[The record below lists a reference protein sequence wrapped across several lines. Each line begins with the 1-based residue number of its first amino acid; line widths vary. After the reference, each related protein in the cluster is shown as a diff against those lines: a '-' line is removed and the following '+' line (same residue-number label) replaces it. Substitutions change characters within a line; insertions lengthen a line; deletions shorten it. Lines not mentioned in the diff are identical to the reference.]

1 MRAID
6 FRVRPP
12 IAGYERASMYAQPE
26 RTARMAAAF
35 GYPQPVGALADA
47 SLGAFEREARESAI
61 AAAVL
66 TGRVGAPGV
75 GPADNDALIAYAE
88 SGPCRSFVFPALDP
102 TRPGWREA
110 IVATLQERRCVR
122 GVVLEPGLLKTPL
135 YPDERLCAPVYE
147 FCQARG
153 LPLMLSA
160 GGNVGPDCSYTQP
173 EHFDRVARDFP
184 RLDLIIA
191 HGGYPWITATL
202 HVAFRR
208 SNVYVLPDMYLLM
221 PGNEAYVAA
230 MNGYLAERFLFGTSY
245 PFSPLKASIEA
256 FLKVARDDAV
266 AERVLFSNAMALL
279 KLKEEEIS

>member
-35 GYPQPVGALADA
+35 GYPKPVGALAGA
-47 SLGAFEREARESAI
+47 SLEAYEREARESGI

-66 TGRVGAPGV
+66 TGRRGAPGV
-75 GPADNDALIAYAE
+75 GAADNPALVAYAE
-88 SGPCRSFVFPALDP
+88 AASCRSFVFPALDP
-102 TRPGWREA
+102 SDASWRERLA
-110 IVATLQERRCVR
+110 ALRQHRCVR
-122 GVVLEPGLLKTPL
+122 GIVLEPGLLEKPV
-135 YPDERLCAPVYE
+135 YPDDPSCVPVYE
-147 FCQARG
+147 LCQAEG
-153 LPLMLSA
+153 LPVMLSA
-160 GGNVGPDCSYTQP
+160 GGNVGPDCSYTSP

-184 RLDLIIA
+184 RLELVIA
-191 HGGYPWITATL
+191 HGGYPWITQTL

-208 SNVYVLPDMYLLM
+208 ANVYVLPDMYLLM

-230 MNGYLAERFLFGTSY
+230 MNGYLSERFLFGTSY

-256 FLKVARDDAV
+256 FLAVARGDDV
-266 AERVLFSNAMALL
+266 AERVLFRNARALL
-279 KLKEEEIS
+279 KLSEEEIS